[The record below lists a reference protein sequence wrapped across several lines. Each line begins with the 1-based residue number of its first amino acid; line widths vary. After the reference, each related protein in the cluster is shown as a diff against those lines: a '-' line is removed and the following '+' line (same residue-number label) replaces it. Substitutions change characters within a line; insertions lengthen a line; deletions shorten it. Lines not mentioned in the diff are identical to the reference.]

1 MRRVTCAAEG
11 LRSFVPCGPDEYVGL
26 LMPPVGRP
34 LVMPDPEPVNV
45 RASVAALAD
54 ADRPALRWYT
64 IRDHD
69 PVLGHVDIDI
79 MTHGDSGPG
88 SAWTCRAR
96 RGDPV
101 GIRASGA
108 LYRGL
113 EVSGRQVLVAD
124 ETAVPS
130 VAAILDA
137 WGGADDARDQG
148 VEVHVEV
155 ADPAVLDS
163 YDLGDVTVHHRS
175 RSPRERTGAGAGP
188 CPRAP
193 APGRSAMRGRAARPD
208 SSPGR
213 DATLLRHG
221 VDRHSIFYCG
231 YWKLGRPPRL
241 RPHHACR
248 SVGSSSMTTWNF
260 SAMASQP
267 HAVGHHRLGVLG
279 GVRLADLG
287 QPLRWPCGR

>member
-1 MRRVTCAAEG
+1 VTTIAEPLVRTDTPQFEATVVAVADLGGGMRRVTCAAEG

-26 LMPPVGRP
+26 LMPPVGRA

-45 RASVAALAD
+45 RASVAAIAD

-113 EVSGRQVLVAD
+113 EVRGRQVLVAD

-155 ADPAVLDS
+155 ADPAVLES
-163 YDLGDVTVHHRS
+163 YDLGDVTVHHR
-175 RSPRERTGAGAGP
+175 TGRPGSALVPGLDRALAARGGSIGYAWACGEAGLVAGA
-188 CPRAP
+188 R
-193 APGRSAMRGRAARPD
+193 R
-208 SSPGR
+208 
-213 DATLLRHG
+213 TLLRHG
-221 VDRHSIFYCG
+221 VERRSIFYCG
-231 YWKLGRPPRL
+231 YWKLGRPR
-241 RPHHACR
+241 
-248 SVGSSSMTTWNF
+248 V
-260 SAMASQP
+260 
-267 HAVGHHRLGVLG
+267 
-279 GVRLADLG
+279 
-287 QPLRWPCGR
+287 

>member
-1 MRRVTCAAEG
+1 VTTTAEPLARTDTPQFEATVVAVADLGGGMRRVTCAAEG

-45 RASVAALAD
+45 RASVAAIAD

-96 RGDPV
+96 RGDQV

-124 ETAVPS
+124 ETALPS

-137 WGGADDARDQG
+137 WGGAVDARDQG

-163 YDLGDVTVHHRS
+163 YDLGEVTVHHR
-175 RSPRERTGAGAGP
+175 TGRPGSALVPGLDRALGARAGSIGYAWACGEAGLVAGA
-188 CPRAP
+188 R
-193 APGRSAMRGRAARPD
+193 R
-208 SSPGR
+208 
-213 DATLLRHG
+213 TLLRHG
-221 VDRHSIFYCG
+221 VERRSIFYCG
-231 YWKLGRPPRL
+231 YWKLGRPR
-241 RPHHACR
+241 
-248 SVGSSSMTTWNF
+248 V
-260 SAMASQP
+260 
-267 HAVGHHRLGVLG
+267 
-279 GVRLADLG
+279 
-287 QPLRWPCGR
+287 